1 MAHFRASAPQTHVDE
16 RTPEREVTM
25 RWRYAAVAA
34 ALSLF
39 AKVESRAENRLIE
52 TICDGTTCRRVY
64 VGSQWE
70 NDVISRVN
78 TERRSRGLNPLK
90 ISKSLME
97 SARRWSGRQAEQK
110 RMYHSGWP
118 GIGENVARGQ
128 KNPSEVMRAWL
139 NSPGHRA
146 NILNPR
152 YSEMGA
158 GVVVASDGQPFW
170 TQQFK

>member
-1 MAHFRASAPQTHVDE
+1 
-16 RTPEREVTM
+16 M

>member
-1 MAHFRASAPQTHVDE
+1 
-16 RTPEREVTM
+16 M

-90 ISKSLME
+90 ISKNLME

-118 GIGENVARGQ
+118 GIAENVARGQ

>member
-1 MAHFRASAPQTHVDE
+1 
-16 RTPEREVTM
+16 M

-90 ISKSLME
+90 ISKNLME